1 MSRRQVNPSRRL
13 GDGGGSLF
21 PGSSHSKHKSS
32 PIVSIVVFVVF
43 SGKKKKKRIWDFCF
57 YSGFL
62 FFIFN
67 PFLGFLVL

>member
-32 PIVSIVVFVVF
+32 PFVSIVVFVVF
-43 SGKKKKKRIWDFCF
+43 SGEQKKKE
-57 YSGFL
+57 SGIFVFIQ
-62 FFIFN
+62 FFF
-67 PFLGFLVL
+67 FF